1 MQHQLTIL
9 LVDVFVGS
17 FSSYIYQP
25 TPWTKHTKTTVGEM
39 PRVVNYIFLL
49 LLSSSTPA
57 GSGYVPSSQAF
68 GAPPSW
74 GDPSVA
80 INFISGSA
88 CRPYIVSVHCYVW
101 PTDLPSAVACAEQ
114 KHASRISMSTSTRTP
129 PSAEASCQVFR
140 APFANARSSLP

>member
-1 MQHQLTIL
+1 MWGVLCPI
-9 LVDVFVGS
+9 
-17 FSSYIYQP
+17 YMYQP
-25 TPWTKHTKTTVGEM
+25 LGLSTPKLPYGEPQVWKI

-49 LLSSSTPA
+49 LLSSPSSTAA
-57 GSGYVPSSQAF
+57 GSSYVPSSQAF

-88 CRPYIVSVHCYVW
+88 CRPYIVSVRCYVW
-101 PTDLPSAVACAEQ
+101 PADLPSAVACAEQ
-114 KHASRISMSTSTRTP
+114 KHASRISISTSTRTP